1 MVPTDEPMAVDAEG
15 CGAVRAGMLNETAR
29 GGREGEFVGG
39 DKPGQAP
46 VGGEVGG
53 EAAAIGGEDVLVR
66 ARGVLDAL

>member
-1 MVPTDEPMAVDAEG
+1 
-15 CGAVRAGMLNETAR
+15 MLNETAR